1 MLAPNVW
8 FKGKAHTSC
17 SRNAVKKI
25 KKGRM
30 RGVGVR
36 GAIIEPLANSSWNSI
51 DQCHTRQLAGHCC
64 LAELVQEGKGQEG
77 QN

>member
-17 SRNAVKKI
+17 SRNAVKRI
-25 KKGRM
+25 KKG
-30 RGVGVR
+30 GGGEG
-36 GAIIEPLANSSWNSI
+36 GAINKPLANSSWNSI
-51 DQCHTRQLAGHCC
+51 DQCHTRQLAGHYCP
-64 LAELVQEGKGQEG
+64 AELVQEGKGQEG